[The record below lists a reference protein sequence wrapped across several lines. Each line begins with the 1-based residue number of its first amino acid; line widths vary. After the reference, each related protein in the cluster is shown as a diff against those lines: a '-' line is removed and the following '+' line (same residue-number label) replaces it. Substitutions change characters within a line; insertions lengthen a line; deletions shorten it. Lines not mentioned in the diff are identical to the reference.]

1 MVNLTMGGIHSGQ
14 EENRQSSPDPLT
26 ESGTALAEAQPK
38 LGKAPL
44 LVSLDHDGI
53 VSSITLAMAKAL
65 GVDTSEAV
73 GHPFSELILPDDWDR
88 VLHHFKLAQEERM
101 SSEVRRIHPSSPTAG
116 VPELR
121 LKVAPLEGVIS
132 AVLLMV
138 MEEERSE
145 KGASPSTPNDLIEY
159 LLSWTELLAIAVDK
173 GKRIITFSK
182 SAESLT
188 GRSRQDMLGKDI
200 GLVLDPE
207 PVYQSEFRSS
217 LDKVFNGETRV
228 VDMRLMDKNK
238 AIVKMQFRI
247 QPMKD
252 KDERI
257 IGALGF
263 GHELPRSI
271 PLDVIEGGMATNL
284 EVLAETSTDFVESD
298 DLAKAMDKDL
308 EKLINS
314 LGVDFAVFRLVGVE
328 SKPRM
333 ICAGL
338 DFRQGRLLLESHL
351 VGEGPLYRGVQ
362 NGASFMSLDV
372 QGDPRLV
379 LEVEGVR
386 SLICLPIRFRGEIY
400 GCGAFGSMR
409 STINFQSKLPTLQLF
424 CNQVAISMRKAKLK
438 AELTL
443 KNNELESLYE
453 ISMAV
458 SSSLELQKVLSTILN
473 RASDL
478 VKADAA
484 YLFQLDK
491 NTATLELISTK
502 SPYINEPKGYRL
514 RIGEGISGLVAQ
526 TREGL
531 LIERADRDTR
541 AVQVP
546 GTPEEPSSLI
556 SVPLKMGEE
565 LLGVVTLERIPGIPF
580 NENDFRLIQLFSFQ
594 AATALNNAL
603 MFNRLHEHASAQQM
617 YNILLTHDVANYNVP
632 IHGYLEML
640 AKDPKLDERQRRFVK
655 SSLSQS
661 ENISSLIADV
671 RKLSLLRTMEAVKSF
686 EPIDLTKTINEV
698 VDSLEQNILYEDV
711 EVNFSSPVES
721 VQVMG
726 DSFVKDIVYNLISNA
741 CKHAGESPIDVK
753 LSEHTE
759 GEQVFWRMDVKDM
772 GGGVSEDRK
781 AFLFRRFE
789 NVDADS
795 ASEGHGIGLS
805 VVSALCERFGGRV
818 WVEDR
823 EQKERVKGSIFTA
836 IFPKVKV

>member
-1 MVNLTMGGIHSGQ
+1 MGGIHSGQ
-14 EENRQSSPDPLT
+14 EDNRQASPDPLT
-26 ESGTALAEAQPK
+26 ASTTSLAEPADT
-38 LGKAPL
+38 GNAPL
-44 LVSLDHDGI
+44 LASLDHDGI

-65 GVDTSEAV
+65 GVDTSEAI
-73 GHPFSELILPDDWDR
+73 GHRFSELVLPDDWDR
-88 VLHHFKLAQEERM
+88 MERLFRLAQEERVT
-101 SSEVRRIHPSSPTAG
+101 SEVRRVHPSSPTAG
-116 VPELR
+116 RSELKLR
-121 LKVAPLEGVIS
+121 VAPMEGVIAS
-132 AVLLMV
+132 VLLLAV
-138 MEEERSE
+138 EVERSE
-145 KGASPSTPNDLIEY
+145 KTTTPSTSFEIAEQ
-159 LLSWTELLAIAVDK
+159 LLSWNDLLAIAVDK
-173 GKRIITFSK
+173 GRRVITFSS

-188 GRSRQDMLGKDI
+188 GKSQQDMLGRDI
-200 GLVLDPE
+200 GEVLDPE
-207 PVYQSEFRSS
+207 PVYQSDFRNA
-217 LDKVFNGETRV
+217 LDKVFTGESRV
-228 VDMRLMDKNK
+228 ADLRLLDKSN
-238 AIVKMQFRI
+238 AIVKLQWRI
-247 QPMKD
+247 QPIKD
-252 KDERI
+252 PEGRV
-257 IGALGF
+257 IGAMGF
-263 GHELPRSI
+263 GHELPTNN

-284 EVLAETSTDFVESD
+284 DVLAETSTDFVESE

-308 EKLINS
+308 DKLIGS

-338 DFRQGRLLLESHL
+338 DFRQGRMLLESHL

-362 NGASFMSLDV
+362 NGASFISLDA
-372 QGDPRLV
+372 QTDPRLI
-379 LEVEGVR
+379 LEIEGVR
-386 SLICLPIRFRGEIY
+386 SLICLPIRFRGEFY
-400 GCGAFGSMR
+400 GCGVFGSMR
-409 STINFQSKLPTLQLF
+409 STINFQTKLSTLQLF
-424 CNQVAISMRKAKLK
+424 CNQVAISMRKSKLK

-443 KNNELESLYE
+443 KNKELESLFE
-453 ISMAV
+453 ISTAV
-458 SSSLELQKVLSTILN
+458 SSSLELQKVLSTILD

-514 RIGEGISGLVAQ
+514 RVGEGISGLVAQ

-531 LIERADRDTR
+531 LIERADKDTR
-541 AVQVP
+541 SVQVP

-556 SVPLKMGEE
+556 SVPLKMGDE
-565 LLGVVTLERIPGIPF
+565 LLGVVTLERIPGTPF

-603 MFNRLHEHASAQQM
+603 MFNRLNEHASAQQM

-655 SSLSQS
+655 SSLAQS

-686 EPIDLTKTINEV
+686 EPIDISKVIKEV
-698 VDSLEQNILYEDV
+698 IGSLEQNILYEDM
-711 EVNFSSPVES
+711 EVNFSPPVELA
-721 VQVMG
+721 QVMG

-741 CKHAGESPIDVK
+741 CKHAGDAPVDVTLREHVESDQ
-753 LSEHTE
+753 S
-759 GEQVFWRMDVKDM
+759 FWRMDVKDL
-772 GGGVSEDRK
+772 GGGVPEDRK

-823 EQKERVKGSIFTA
+823 EQKEQVKGSIFTA

>member
-1 MVNLTMGGIHSGQ
+1 MGGIHSGQ
-14 EENRQSSPDPLT
+14 EDNRQVSSDPLT
-26 ESGTALAEAQPK
+26 GGTTSLAEPPEMI
-38 LGKAPL
+38 GSPPL
-44 LVSLDHDGI
+44 LASLDHEGI

-73 GHPFSELILPDDWDR
+73 GHRFSKLVLPDDWDR
-88 VLHHFKLAQEERM
+88 IDRVVHLAQEERVT
-101 SSEVRRIHPSSPTAG
+101 SDVRRVHPSSTTAG
-116 VPELR
+116 RPEMMLR
-121 LKVAPLEGVIS
+121 VSPMEGVIS
-132 AVLLMV
+132 AVLIMV
-138 MEEERSE
+138 VDQERSE
-145 KGASPSTPNDLIEY
+145 RQSAAPSTSYEVAEHLF
-159 LLSWTELLAIAVDK
+159 SWNELMAIAVDR
-173 GKRIITFSK
+173 GRRVITFSS

-188 GRSRQDMLGKDI
+188 GRSQQDMLGKDV
-200 GLVLDPE
+200 GEVLDPE
-207 PVYQSEFRSS
+207 PVFQSEFRNMT
-217 LDKVFNGETRV
+217 DKVFGGETRITNL
-228 VDMRLMDKNK
+228 RLIDKTGGIINLRWR
-238 AIVKMQFRI
+238 M

-252 KDERI
+252 NDGKV
-257 IGALGF
+257 IGAMGF
-263 GHELPRSI
+263 GHELPTDN
-271 PLDVIEGGMATNL
+271 PLATIEGGKATNL
-284 EVLAETSTDFVESD
+284 EVLAETSTDFVESE
-298 DLAKAMDKDL
+298 DLAEAMDKDL
-308 EKLINS
+308 DKLIDS

-333 ICAGL
+333 VCAGL
-338 DFRQGRLLLESHL
+338 DFRQGRTLLESHL

-362 NGASFMSLDV
+362 NGASFISLDA
-372 QGDPRLV
+372 QTDPRLV

-409 STINFQSKLPTLQLF
+409 SSINFQSKLSTLQLF
-424 CNQVAISMRKAKLK
+424 CNQVAISMRKGKLK

-443 KNNELESLYE
+443 KNRELESLYE

-458 SSSLELQKVLSTILN
+458 SSSLELNKVLTTILT
-473 RASDL
+473 RATDL

-491 NTATLELISTK
+491 NTATLEMISTI
-502 SPYINEPKGYRL
+502 SPYINEPKGYAL
-514 RIGEGISGLVAQ
+514 RVGEGISGLVAQ
-526 TREGL
+526 TREGM
-531 LIERADRDTR
+531 LIERADKDSRS
-541 AVQVP
+541 VQVP

-556 SVPLKMGEE
+556 SVPLKMGDE
-565 LLGVVTLERIPGIPF
+565 LLGVVTLERIPGTPF
-580 NENDFRLIQLFSFQ
+580 TENDFRLIQLFSFQ

-603 MFNRLHEHASAQQM
+603 MFNRLNEHASAQQM

-655 SSLSQS
+655 SSLAQS

-686 EPIDLTKTINEV
+686 EPIDLPKVIKEV
-698 VDSLEQNILYEDV
+698 IDLLDQNILYEDV
-711 EVNFSSPVES
+711 EIKFSPPVEK
-721 VQVMG
+721 VEVMG

-741 CKHAGESPIDVK
+741 CKHAGDAPIDVM
-753 LSEHTE
+753 LRDYTE
-759 GEQVFWRMDVKDM
+759 GEQPFWRMDVKDL
-772 GGGVSEDRK
+772 GGGVAEDRK
-781 AFLFRRFE
+781 SFLFRRFE

-805 VVSALCERFGGRV
+805 VVRALCERFGGRV

-823 EQKERVKGSIFTA
+823 EQVEQVKGSVFTA

>member
-1 MVNLTMGGIHSGQ
+1 MGGIHSGQ
-14 EENRQSSPDPLT
+14 EEGRQSSPDLLT
-26 ESGTALAEAQPK
+26 
-38 LGKAPL
+38 
-44 LVSLDHDGI
+44 
-53 VSSITLAMAKAL
+53 VSSPASAELQGGTTSIPLIACLDQDGTISSLTLAMAKAF

-73 GHPFSELILPDDWDR
+73 GHRFSELVLPDDWDR
-88 VLHHFKLAQEERM
+88 IERVFRLAQHERI
-101 SSEVRRIHPSSPTAG
+101 SSDVRRVHPVSPTSG
-116 VPELR
+116 R
-121 LKVAPLEGVIS
+121 LEMNIRVAPLEGVMS
-132 AVLLMV
+132 SVLLSV
-138 MEEERSE
+138 LDTE
-145 KGASPSTPNDLIEY
+145 KCETPATNSSQEVAEQLFSWSDLV
-159 LLSWTELLAIAVDK
+159 SIAVDK
-173 GKRIITFSK
+173 GRRVTTLST
-182 SAESLT
+182 SVEVLT
-188 GRSRQDMLGKDI
+188 GKTHQDMVGRDI
-200 GLVLDPE
+200 MEILDPE
-207 PVYQSEFRSS
+207 PIFQSNFRNS
-217 LDKVFNGETRV
+217 LDKVFNGETRILDLRLLDKKGTV
-228 VDMRLMDKNK
+228 VQLRWRLQPIKNNEGK
-238 AIVKMQFRI
+238 VA
-247 QPMKD
+247 
-252 KDERI
+252 
-257 IGALGF
+257 GAMGF
-263 GHELPRSI
+263 GHELPSND
-271 PLDVIEGGMATNL
+271 PLGVIEGGMATNL
-284 EVLAETSTDFVESD
+284 EVLAETSTDFVESE

-308 EKLINS
+308 EKLIDS

-333 ICAGL
+333 VCAGL
-338 DFRQGRLLLESHL
+338 DFRQGRTLLESHL

-362 NGASFMSLDV
+362 NGATFISLDA
-372 QGDPRLV
+372 QTDPRLV
-379 LEVEGVR
+379 LEVQGVR

-409 STINFQSKLPTLQLF
+409 SAINFQSKLSTLQLF

-443 KNNELESLYE
+443 KNKELESLYE

-458 SSSLELQKVLSTILN
+458 SSSLDLKKVLSTILN

-491 NTATLELISTK
+491 NTATLDMISAM
-502 SPYINEPKGYRL
+502 SPYITEPKGHSL
-514 RIGEGISGLVAQ
+514 RVGEGISGLVAQ
-526 TREGL
+526 TREGM
-531 LIERADRDTR
+531 LIERADKDTR
-541 AVQVP
+541 SVQVP

-565 LLGVVTLERIPGIPF
+565 LLGVVTLERIPGVPF

-603 MFNRLHEHASAQQM
+603 MFNRLNEHASAQQM

-655 SSLSQS
+655 SSLAQS

-671 RKLSLLRTMEAVKSF
+671 RKLSLLRTMEAVRAF
-686 EPIDLTKTINEV
+686 EPIDLSKVIKEV
-698 VDSLEQNILYEDV
+698 IDSLSQNILYEDT
-711 EVNFSSPVES
+711 EVKFTPPIENA
-721 VQVMG
+721 QVAG
-726 DSFVKDIVYNLISNA
+726 DNFVKDIVYNLISNA
-741 CKHAGESPIDVK
+741 CKHAGDSPIDVVVK
-753 LSEHTE
+753 EYHE
-759 GEQVFWRMDVKDM
+759 GNQTFWRMDVKDL
-772 GGGVSEDRK
+772 GGGVPEDRK

-789 NVDADS
+789 NVDANS

-823 EQKERVKGSIFTA
+823 EQMEQVKGSIFTA